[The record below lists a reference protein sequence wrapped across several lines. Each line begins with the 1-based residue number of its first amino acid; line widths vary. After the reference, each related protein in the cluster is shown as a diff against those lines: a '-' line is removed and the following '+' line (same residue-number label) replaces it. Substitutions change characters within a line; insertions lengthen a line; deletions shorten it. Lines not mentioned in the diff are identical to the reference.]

1 MVHTNEVSRQLK
13 ELGVNLRFWCRPEIR
28 ELPKILFE
36 GEQLRHVL
44 VGRYEGGFALFCAT
58 DQRVLL
64 VDKKPFY
71 LTLEDIR
78 YDMISDVQYNHRI
91 LDATVRL
98 GTVHKTIS
106 FLGYNH
112 EKLRNFTNYIQQQV
126 MMFRQQQNASQQ
138 IIPQQ
143 VFDTVSSKETVAL
156 NPVAV
161 ALAASRQR
169 VMNPYNMPVIIR
181 RRVSRFY

>member
-1 MVHTNEVSRQLK
+1 MVHLDEISRQLK
-13 ELGVNLRFWCRPEIR
+13 QLGVNNRFWCRPEIK
-28 ELPKILFE
+28 ELPKILFDN
-36 GEQLRHVL
+36 EQLQHVL
-44 VGRYEGGFALFCAT
+44 AGRYEGGFALFCAT
-58 DQRVLL
+58 DQRVILI
-64 VDKKPFY
+64 DKKPFY
-71 LTLEDIR
+71 LTLVDIR

-112 EKLRNFTNYIQQQV
+112 EKLRNFTSFIQQQV
-126 MMFRQQQNASQQ
+126 MIFRQQQGMGQQ
-138 IIPQQ
+138 PNQD
-143 VFDTVSSKETVAL
+143 FLETEKDVPL

-169 VMNPYNMPVIIR
+169 VMNPYNMPVVIR